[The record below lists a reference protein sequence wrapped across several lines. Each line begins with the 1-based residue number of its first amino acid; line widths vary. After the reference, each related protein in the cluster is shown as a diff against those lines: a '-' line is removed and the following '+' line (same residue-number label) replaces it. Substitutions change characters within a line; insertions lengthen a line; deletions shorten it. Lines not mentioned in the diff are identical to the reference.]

1 MVAYVVYLA
10 IMCNEKNAHT
20 RRLSKK
26 LPETAQQTLF
36 AEEGPK
42 PGDESTTKEGR
53 VEFVN
58 PSPEKIFVG
67 NESLRVFLENN
78 GLGWVIRLRSLL
90 ESSDMTPFVRAY
102 KPMGRRP
109 FHPVMMLGLIVYG
122 VLQRQWSL
130 RELEMLSKR
139 DVGAW
144 WLCGGR
150 HPDHSTLGRFVS
162 KHADVLTEE
171 YFVSLT
177 TMLVKKLKLKVGT
190 VAGDGTVVE
199 SAADGYR
206 IIKEDAAKQA
216 AQEARKASDAK
227 PEDAAAKRQADNAE
241 DIANAVEKKTRQ
253 LREHGKKT
261 DGIKVSPADPQ
272 AVIQK
277 TKKGTFKLA
286 YIPSVLANKERIILG
301 HHLDPSDETA
311 CVSPML
317 NQYQAINGELPSLAL
332 FDANYSNQTVL
343 SLSLELDMDI
353 LCPSG
358 PADRGKWEKSE
369 KRGGKLGKSAFVFN
383 EEHNYYVCPQ
393 GQKLQYIG
401 RDGKRNGQFKYKYQ
415 CYSCDDCEMR
425 AQCTDSKKGRIVL
438 RYEVDELKDAMNLV
452 FKSKKARQE
461 YRQRQHM
468 VEPIYSDLKQRQGLD
483 RFHRRGLKM
492 VRAEFSIHC
501 LAHNLKKAL
510 QALPAGAS
518 MLVMERSKAQIRLF
532 WLCLRPAC

>member
-1 MVAYVVYLA
+1 MSNSRSYP
-10 IMCNEKNAHT
+10 KK
-20 RRLSKK
+20 RPSKK
-26 LPETAQQTLF
+26 LPETAQQALF
-36 AEEGPK
+36 DKVSPESVSDPK
-42 PGDESTTKEGR
+42 EKNVR

-67 NESLRVFLENN
+67 NESLRAFLDNS

-90 ESSDMTPFVRAY
+90 ESSDMTPFVSAY
-102 KPMGRRP
+102 KPTGRRP

-177 TMLVKKLKLKVGT
+177 AMIVKKLNLSAGV
-190 VAGDGTVVE
+190 VAGDGTVIE
-199 SAADGYR
+199 SAADAYQT
-206 IIKEDAAKQA
+206 IKEDAAKQA
-216 AQEARKASDAK
+216 AQEARKESDAK
-227 PEDAAAKRQADNAE
+227 PEDAAVRRQADNAE
-241 DIANAVEKKTRQ
+241 AIADAVEKKARL
-253 LREHGKKT
+253 LREQGKKT
-261 DGIKVSPADPQ
+261 DNIKVSTVDPQ

-286 YIPSVLANKERIILG
+286 YVPSVLANKERFIMG

-317 NQYQAINGELPSLAL
+317 DQYRAITGELPSLAL
-332 FDANYSNQTVL
+332 FDANYCNQTVL
-343 SLSLELDMDI
+343 SLSLELEMDV

-358 PADRGKWEKSE
+358 KVSRGQWEKSE
-369 KRGGKLGKSAFVFN
+369 TRGGKFGKGMFVFN
-383 EEHNYYVCPQ
+383 EVENHYVCPA
-393 GQKLQYIG
+393 GQTLLSRGSDG
-401 RDGKRNGQFKYKYQ
+401 RRNGQRKYKYQ
-415 CYSCDDCEMR
+415 CSNCNDCEMR
-425 AQCTDSKKGRIVL
+425 AQCTDAKHGRMIL

-452 FKSKKARQE
+452 FKNKKARQE

-468 VEPIYSDLKQRQGLD
+468 VEPIYSELKQRQGLD
-483 RFHRRGLKM
+483 RFHRCGLKM

-510 QALPAGAS
+510 RALPEGAFV
-518 MLVMERSKAQIRLF
+518 LITERSETRLRLWMF
-532 WLCLRPAC
+532 CLR